1 MKRIL
6 MVMLALVIAIVP
18 LSGCKKS
25 GDDVSVFSVWVD
37 DEGNPVVDDSDN
49 NDEDT
54 DVDDGNEDGD
64 GDFVDDDDDDN
75 NDADNDADNNDADND
90 DDNNDNNDADK
101 DSSKTTSSKKTSSKT
116 TSSKKTSSKTTSS
129 KTTSSKKTSSK
140 TTSSKT
146 ISSKKNPSKVTSSK
160 NQGTASSVDG
170 KYDFGGKTFL
180 MGITDEEQYN
190 TTSFKQMVKAFQ
202 KKYNLKIKTKKLVF
216 NDYNKQVR
224 NAMTGKEPLDICY
237 IHGSMFPDC
246 VIGGKVI
253 YEDLTAAV
261 NKVDSEVINTKR
273 SKDLFSWDGKLYG
286 VVADNSCFVH
296 LMYYNKY
303 KFQSAGLEDP
313 RELYEKGQWT
323 WDKIFE
329 QGKQVTK
336 GGEVFF
342 GAQNEVVNL
351 YGENGYYLKDGK
363 FYNNLRSPK
372 IRKGLELM
380 RKIYVGNDAIGST
393 DTGSQSYIEGFKNG
407 LFYIMIEEHSKYPS
421 FAAAAAKSALCGKN
435 KDNAGIVPIPLPAEN
450 TSKSYPT
457 GWYTAIACGKG
468 SDPMATVLW
477 TDFSKAYESPVKS
490 KYELTGDN
498 LALVEKLQAGN
509 TNPVRHG
516 QANNSTT
523 GTGET
528 WTTIIGQTKNG
539 SDISQLIE
547 KYYPVFNDCVVTTC
561 GKDRLVEV
569 K

>member
-54 DVDDGNEDGD
+54 DADDGNEDGD
-64 GDFVDDDDDDN
+64 GDFVDDDN
-75 NDADNDADNNDADND
+75 NDADNNDADND
-90 DDNNDNNDADK
+90 DDNKDADK
-101 DSSKTTSSKKTSSKT
+101 DSSKTTSSKK
-116 TSSKKTSSKTTSS
+116 TSS

-190 TTSFKQMVKAFQ
+190 TTSFKQMVKAFE

-336 GGEVFF
+336 DGEVFF

-363 FYNNLRSPK
+363 FYNNIRSPK

-477 TDFSKAYESPVKS
+477 TDFSRAYESPVKS

-516 QANNSTT
+516 HASNSTT
-523 GTGET
+523 GTDVV
-528 WTTIIGQTKNG
+528 WTSIIGQTKNG

-547 KYYPVFNDCVVTTC
+547 KYYPIFNDCVVTTC

>member
-54 DVDDGNEDGD
+54 DADDGNEDGD

-129 KTTSSKKTSSK
+129 KT
-140 TTSSKT
+140 

-190 TTSFKQMVKAFQ
+190 TTSFKQMVKAFE

-224 NAMTGKEPLDICY
+224 NAMTGKEPFDICY

-477 TDFSKAYESPVKS
+477 TDFSRAYESPVKS

-516 QANNSTT
+516 SASNNTT
-523 GTGET
+523 
-528 WTTIIGQTKNG
+528 TTNDAWAAIFYNTKNG

-547 KYYPVFNDCVVTTC
+547 KYYPIFNDCVVTAC

>member
-54 DVDDGNEDGD
+54 DADDGNEDGD
-64 GDFVDDDDDDN
+64 GDFVDDDN
-75 NDADNDADNNDADND
+75 NDADNNDADND
-90 DDNNDNNDADK
+90 DDNKDADK
-101 DSSKTTSSKKTSSKT
+101 DSSKTTSSKK
-116 TSSKKTSSKTTSS
+116 TSS

-190 TTSFKQMVKAFQ
+190 TTSFKQMVKAFE

-336 GGEVFF
+336 DGEVFF

-477 TDFSKAYESPVKS
+477 TDFSRAYESPVKS

-516 QANNSTT
+516 NASNSTT
-523 GTGET
+523 GTGDT
-528 WTTIIGQTKNG
+528 WVSIIGQTKNG

-547 KYYPVFNDCVVTTC
+547 KYYPIFNDCVVTTC

>member
-54 DVDDGNEDGD
+54 DADDGNEDGD

-75 NDADNDADNNDADND
+75 NDADNDDDNNDADND
-90 DDNNDNNDADK
+90 ADNNDNKDADK

-116 TSSKKTSSKTTSS
+116 T
-129 KTTSSKKTSSK
+129 
-140 TTSSKT
+140 
-146 ISSKKNPSKVTSSK
+146 SSKKNPSKVTSSK

-190 TTSFKQMVKAFQ
+190 TTSFKQMVKAFE

-224 NAMTGKEPLDICY
+224 NAMTGKEPFDICY

-336 GGEVFF
+336 DGEVFF

-363 FYNNLRSPK
+363 FYNNIRSPK

-477 TDFSKAYESPVKS
+477 TDFSRAYESPVKS

-523 GTGET
+523 GINVV
-528 WTTIIGQTKNG
+528 WMSIVGQTKNG

>member
-54 DVDDGNEDGD
+54 DADDGNEDGD
-64 GDFVDDDDDDN
+64 GDFVDDD
-75 NDADNDADNNDADND
+75 NNDADND
-90 DDNNDNNDADK
+90 DDNKDADK

-129 KTTSSKKTSSK
+129 KATSSKVTS
-140 TTSSKT
+140 
-146 ISSKKNPSKVTSSK
+146 SKVTSSK
-160 NQGTASSVDG
+160 NQGTAPSADG

-190 TTSFKQMVKAFQ
+190 TTSFKQMVKAFE

-363 FYNNLRSPK
+363 FYNNIRSPK

-498 LALVEKLQAGN
+498 LALVEKLQSGN

-516 QANNSTT
+516 HASNSTT
-523 GTGET
+523 STSVV
-528 WTTIIGQTKNG
+528 WTSIIGQTKNG

-547 KYYPVFNDCVVTTC
+547 KYYPIFNDCVVTTC

>member
-54 DVDDGNEDGD
+54 DADDGNEDGD

-75 NDADNDADNNDADND
+75 NDADNDDDNNDADND
-90 DDNNDNNDADK
+90 ADNNDNKDADK
-101 DSSKTTSSKKTSSKT
+101 DSSKTTSSKKN
-116 TSSKKTSSKTTSS
+116 SS

-190 TTSFKQMVKAFQ
+190 TTSFKQMVKAFE

-303 KFQSAGLEDP
+303 KFQSADLEDP

-342 GAQNEVVNL
+342 GAQNEDANL
-351 YGENGYYLKDGK
+351 YGEIAYYLKDGK

-477 TDFSKAYESPVKS
+477 TDFSRAYESPVKS

-516 QANNSTT
+516 NASNSTT
-523 GTGET
+523 D
-528 WTTIIGQTKNG
+528 IIVVWASIVGQTKNG

-547 KYYPVFNDCVVTTC
+547 KYYPIFNDCVVTTC

>member
-54 DVDDGNEDGD
+54 DADDGNEDGD

-116 TSSKKTSSKTTSS
+116 TSSKTT
-129 KTTSSKKTSSK
+129 
-140 TTSSKT
+140 
-146 ISSKKNPSKVTSSK
+146 SSKKNPSKVTSSK

-190 TTSFKQMVKAFQ
+190 TTSFKQMVKAFE

-216 NDYNKQVR
+216 DDYNKQVR
-224 NAMTGKEPLDICY
+224 NAMTGKEPFDICY

-363 FYNNLRSPK
+363 VYNNIRSPK

-477 TDFSKAYESPVKS
+477 TDFSRAYESPVKS

-516 QANNSTT
+516 SASNNTT
-523 GTGET
+523 
-528 WTTIIGQTKNG
+528 TTNDAWAAIFYNTKNG

-547 KYYPVFNDCVVTTC
+547 KYYPIFNDCVVTAC